1 VANGKK
7 EESDDAHK
15 FCIGAVL
22 FVSTAFADVVSK
34 TGYEQFKDA
43 IKNTVGSLAEEYDS
57 FTTET
62 GLSVKDNDRILAANY
77 AIEKYD
83 MVNSRREEVS
93 TSEWGGIKTSNYYSY
108 RISGAIYIASMKIP
122 IMSTSMKPR

>member
-7 EESDDAHK
+7 EDLTMLIS

-43 IKNTVGSLAEEYDS
+43 NKEYS
-57 FTTET
+57 
-62 GLSVKDNDRILAANY
+62 GKPCR
-77 AIEKYD
+77 
-83 MVNSRREEVS
+83 
-93 TSEWGGIKTSNYYSY
+93 GI
-108 RISGAIYIASMKIP
+108 
-122 IMSTSMKPR
+122 